1 MEQTYED
8 LTQNLKCE
16 NEISEMDIEGNV
28 IQVELKLLMTQIQMP
43 NVGLE
48 NANEKEHSVE
58 IKHENQTDDHEQNR
72 IALTIEEAI
81 AKS

>member
-1 MEQTYED
+1 MID
-8 LTQNLKCE
+8 LAKNIRCWRNLA
-16 NEISEMDIEGNV
+16 V
-28 IQVELKLLMTQIQMP
+28 QVELKLLMTQIQMP